1 MSENLGDSILVLNIN
16 LPEIDFKSVVEEL
29 GWRLVVDRQSL
40 LGGLMAP
47 EVGMVVHH
55 FEVEL
60 VEDHVVG
67 LFRERLD
74 AVECV
79 ALLSS

>member
-1 MSENLGDSILVLNIN
+1 M
-16 LPEIDFKSVVEEL
+16 
-29 GWRLVVDRQSL
+29 VDRQSL

-67 LFRERLD
+67 LLRERLD
-74 AVECV
+74 TVECV